1 MILNLKSFI
10 FDPYF
15 FFTNIIDKEHLKFVN
30 RELCLSHLIF
40 IIQKLCREYRDHAKN
55 GILFCTRE
63 NDPVRGLDGK
73 MHGNLCSM
81 CQAF

>member
-1 MILNLKSFI
+1 M
-10 FDPYF
+10 YY
-15 FFTNIIDKEHLKFVN
+15 
-30 RELCLSHLIF
+30 LIF
-40 IIQKLCREYRDHAKN
+40 IIQKLCNEYKGYAKN

-63 NDPVRGLDGK
+63 NDPVRGPDGK

>member
-1 MILNLKSFI
+1 M
-10 FDPYF
+10 YY
-15 FFTNIIDKEHLKFVN
+15 
-30 RELCLSHLIF
+30 LIF
-40 IIQKLCREYRDHAKN
+40 IIQKLCNEYKGHAKN

-63 NDPVRGLDGK
+63 NDPVRGPDGK